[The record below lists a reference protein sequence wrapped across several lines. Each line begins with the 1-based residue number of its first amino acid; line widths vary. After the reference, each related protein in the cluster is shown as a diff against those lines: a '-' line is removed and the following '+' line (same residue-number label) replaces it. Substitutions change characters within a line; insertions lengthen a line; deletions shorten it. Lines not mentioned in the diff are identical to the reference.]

1 MEKKHATRRYVD
13 EFKKKRQEWKDQ
25 EKQRLEEEN
34 VRILEFARMQQARE
48 EDRMESK
55 RQEEEAKALV
65 QAKVSVNKEVRRGN
79 QVFFDNFVTLWVHQ
93 PFSQLCMEGFHM
105 EGDLLRL

>member
-34 VRILEFARMQQARE
+34 LRILDFARMQQARE

-55 RQEEEAKALV
+55 RQEEEAKAVV
-65 QAKVSVNKEVRRGN
+65 QAKVSVRQGSWKGN
-79 QVFFDNFVTLWVHQ
+79 AISFWPITL
-93 PFSQLCMEGFHM
+93 
-105 EGDLLRL
+105 

>member
-1 MEKKHATRRYVD
+1 MEKKQATRRYVD

-79 QVFFDNFVTLWVHQ
+79 RSLFSHFVTSWVWQ
-93 PFSQLCMEGFHM
+93 PFWQSHM
-105 EGDLLRL
+105 ESELLQR